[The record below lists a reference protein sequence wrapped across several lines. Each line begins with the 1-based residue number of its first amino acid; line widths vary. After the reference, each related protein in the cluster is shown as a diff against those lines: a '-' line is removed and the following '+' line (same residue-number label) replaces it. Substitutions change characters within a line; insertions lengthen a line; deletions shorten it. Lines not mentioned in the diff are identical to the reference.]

1 MVPLPRPIQAQWL
14 PLSPLVIC
22 VYHLL
27 SSEGFHVSLLA
38 LFHTITATPISKL
51 RLSDYLPGNP
61 HPTLPYISLLFCF
74 FFSYV
79 LPPRPGFTF
88 TIALILVD

>member
-14 PLSPLVIC
+14 PLSALVIFM
-22 VYHLL
+22 YHLL

-51 RLSDYLPGNP
+51 RLGDYLPGNP
-61 HPTLPYISLLFCF
+61 HPTMPYSSLLF
-74 FFSYV
+74 S
-79 LPPRPGFTF
+79 
-88 TIALILVD
+88 LINGH